1 MKRLEMYLIIQLAVL
16 MLITFIWGAELSSPY
31 LSGAIVLTMLG
42 LLLNKFIYEFRA
54 VK

>member
-1 MKRLEMYLIIQLAVL
+1 MEQLQKYLIILLLVL
-16 MLITFIWGAELSSPY
+16 MVTTFIWGAELSSPY
-31 LSGAIVLTMLG
+31 LSGAIVLTILG

>member
-1 MKRLEMYLIIQLAVL
+1 MEQLQKYLMILLLVL
-16 MLITFIWGAELSSPY
+16 MVTTFMYGAELSSPY